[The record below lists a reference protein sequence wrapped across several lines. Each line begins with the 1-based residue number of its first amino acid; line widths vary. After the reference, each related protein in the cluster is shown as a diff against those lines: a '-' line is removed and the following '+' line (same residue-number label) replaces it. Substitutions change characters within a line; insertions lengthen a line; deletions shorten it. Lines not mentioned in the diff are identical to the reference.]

1 MRRCFL
7 SPTAG
12 QVHLGAFILS
22 AGLFVSSLTAEQV
35 QMQNGDVYQG
45 RVLAVTTNAVV
56 LQSEVLGTIRL
67 PRNKVAQV
75 ILGSKSGTNN
85 VGVATVNPLIAA
97 SVPRTNSSLSELS
110 ASLRQ
115 LGLQTNLIR
124 QVQAQLLSDAG
135 PEANAKFNQLL
146 NGLMAGSLDLKDLRA
161 EAQSVAERARAAR
174 KELGDDA
181 GGLIDGYL
189 AILDSFLKE
198 TGPSFAPTN
207 APVLSKP

>member
-7 SPTAG
+7 SHTPG
-12 QVHLGAFILS
+12 HLHLGALILS

-75 ILGSKSGTNN
+75 ILGSNSGTNN

-198 TGPSFAPTN
+198 TGPLSAPTN